1 MTLIREALE
10 REAANY
16 YSMNM
21 ENDSPMDT
29 DKLRQK
35 IGQMLLVGFPSGE
48 EGMEHLRAAVSE
60 FSAGNFILFSRNIG
74 DPEEI
79 FALTNEVRR
88 VAVEG
93 NARAPLIAIDQEGG
107 VVARI
112 RRGVTPIPGAMAQ
125 ASALRRGGR
134 RADDVRKLGAL
145 CGAELSALGID
156 WDLAPVADVN
166 VNPANPVIGVRSYG
180 EDPALVATLAA
191 AFASGLASSGVLAT
205 AKHFPGHGDTTV
217 DSHLGLPLI
226 THDRARLEAVE
237 LVPFKRL
244 IAEGVGAVMTAHVRF
259 PAIESESLPAT
270 LSSKVLQG
278 LLREALGFR
287 GIIVSDC
294 LEMKAIAD
302 NYPEAAVQAVK
313 AGADILDVSH
323 TFETQRAAARAIEAA
338 VLSGEIPEARIDE
351 SVSRIAAAKARVA
364 PAPVSWEEA
373 RSRIARAESL
383 AFSEA
388 FYRDSFELL
397 APGRGLPQGKDAF
410 YVDVLPSASSFAEA
424 GGGGGGAAA
433 GPEGSVVSALAGM
446 RARGAEAPAAIAVS
460 VDPNPADV
468 ARALA
473 AAKGVSG
480 GIAVG
485 LHQAA
490 SHPGQVELVRALAS
504 FARAEARDFA
514 IVSMR
519 SPYDISL
526 FSEQVAGGAAF
537 FCAYEY
543 TPPAAAALAEMLAG
557 RA

>member
-1 MTLIREALE
+1 
-10 REAANY
+10 
-16 YSMNM
+16 
-21 ENDSPMDT
+21 
-29 DKLRQK
+29 
-35 IGQMLLVGFPSGE
+35 
-48 EGMEHLRAAVSE
+48 MEHLRAAVSE

-74 DPEEI
+74 DPEAI
-79 FALTNEVRR
+79 FALTKEVRR
-88 VAVEG
+88 VSVEG
-93 NARAPLIAIDQEGG
+93 NGRAPLIAIDQEGG

-125 ASALRRGGR
+125 AAALRRGGR
-134 RADDVRKLGAL
+134 VAGDLRRLGAI

-180 EDPALVATLAA
+180 ENPELVASLAS
-191 AFASGLASSGVLAT
+191 AFAAGLAVSGVLAT

-226 THDRARLEAVE
+226 PHDLARLEAVE
-237 LVPFKRL
+237 LVPFRRL

-259 PAIESESLPAT
+259 PAIEGENLPAT
-270 LSSKVLQG
+270 LSGRVLRG
-278 LLREALGFR
+278 LLRESLGFR

-323 TFETQRAAARAIEAA
+323 TFETQRAAARALEAA
-338 VLSGEIPEARIDE
+338 VLSGEIPETRLDE

-364 PAPVSWEEA
+364 RAPESWAEA
-373 RSRIARAESL
+373 RPRIARPESL

-388 FYRDSFELL
+388 LYRDSFEPL
-397 APGRGLPQGKDAF
+397 APGRGLPRGKSAL
-410 YVDVLPSASSFAEA
+410 YVDVVPIASSFAEA
-424 GGGGGGAAA
+424 GGDGAAD
-433 GPEGSVVSALAGM
+433 GPEGSVAAALAAL
-446 RARGAEAPAAIAVS
+446 RAQGAPAPSAVVVP
-460 VDPNPADV
+460 VDPDSCDV

-473 AAKGVSG
+473 AAKDASG

-485 LHQAA
+485 VHQAT
-490 SHPGQVELVRALAS
+490 SHPGQAELVRALAS

-514 IVSMR
+514 VVSMR
-519 SPYDISL
+519 SPYDLSL
-526 FSEQVAGGAAF
+526 FARQVEGGAAF

-543 TPPAAAALAEMLAG
+543 TAPAAETLAALLAG